1 MAQGSHEADPL
12 VIRPAV
18 ASDAE
23 LITNLIR
30 ELAVYEKLEHA
41 VKATP
46 SSLRAMLFERTPPAA
61 ESLVAEWEGQA
72 AGFALFFATFS
83 TFRAQTG
90 LYLED
95 LFVRPEFRGR
105 GIGKALLSELARLG
119 VAVAGSSGPCWIG
132 TNRPSSSIRHTARGR
147 FRTGSRTVSMA
158 RRSCDLRP
166 CALFLVTRHDH
177 DSCHHDNPGSSTH
190 CTARGLCSG
199 RAATRRRISQTQ
211 HQ

>member
-119 VAVAGSSGPCWIG
+119 VERGCGRIEWAVLDWNQPAIEFYQAHGARPLSDWITYRVDG
-132 TNRPSSSIRHTARGR
+132 EALVRLATVRTIPGDEAR
-147 FRTGSRTVSMA
+147 S
-158 RRSCDLRP
+158 
-166 CALFLVTRHDH
+166 
-177 DSCHHDNPGSSTH
+177 
-190 CTARGLCSG
+190 
-199 RAATRRRISQTQ
+199 
-211 HQ
+211 